1 MGSVT
6 EFRTGRQRI
15 HRACSTRGFHHRT
28 VDRLFAR
35 GVGALLELLA
45 GSELLDMLP
54 FNGVRGILVGM
65 KSLEIVLKQI

>member
-1 MGSVT
+1 M
-6 EFRTGRQRI
+6 
-15 HRACSTRGFHHRT
+15 
-28 VDRLFAR
+28 DRLFAR